1 MTVDSWGGANVFNW
15 ILLGFKAGVIW
26 DGSLSATF
34 SMRSQDPGGLLCC
47 LPPSWWWV
55 TDRGSLSPSRLCW
68 AMPGFWLDVSGLA
81 GEQMSLAWVSELCF
95 SALLH
100 CVWALGCHPSLA
112 WHPELGAKMSYSLKI
127 PGSKW
132 VLGGQLGH
140 GGRAGGDQAPLWSWL
155 WCEQV
160 LMH

>member
-1 MTVDSWGGANVFNW
+1 MTVGSWGGANVFNW
-15 ILLGFKAGVIW
+15 ILLGFKAGVVW